1 MNPAP
6 NLVFVGPMGA
16 GKTTIGTRVAA
27 KLALRFVDIDQRL
40 QEITGAR
47 VPLIFECEGE
57 AGFRARESAL
67 IAELCSDSG
76 LLIATG
82 GGAVLDPANRAVLRE
97 RGFVVHLHLDVD
109 AQLARLAR
117 DHSRPL
123 LASGDRR
130 VTLTALAAQRDSL
143 YAQIADLRFD
153 SNGPGPDAAARRLAM
168 LIADQWQRNASRQ
181 VAWHTSQRKVQAT

>member
-6 NLVFVGPMGA
+6 NVAFVGPMGA

-27 KLALRFVDIDQRL
+27 LLGLQFVDVDRRL
-40 QEITGAR
+40 EEITGAR

-67 IAELCSDSG
+67 VAELCAGEG

-82 GGAVLDPANRAVLRE
+82 GGAVLDPLNRE
-97 RGFVVHLHLDVD
+97 RLCASCFVVHLHLGVE

-117 DHSRPL
+117 DRSRPL
-123 LASGDRR
+123 LRSGDRR
-130 VTLTALAAQRDSL
+130 EKLTGLAVQRDPL
-143 YAQIADLRFD
+143 YAQVADLRHE
-153 SNGPGPDAAARRLAM
+153 SNASSPAAAAKRLAAA
-168 LIADQWQRNASRQ
+168 IAAQWRRGDG
-181 VAWHTSQRKVQAT
+181 TQAVPAMAAKARAP

>member
-27 KLALRFVDIDQRL
+27 KLGLRFVDVDHRL
-40 QEITGAR
+40 EEITGAR

-57 AGFRARESAL
+57 TGFRARESAL
-67 IAELCSDSG
+67 LAELCNDSG

-82 GGAVLDPANRAVLRE
+82 GGAVVDPVNRSWMRE

-117 DHSRPL
+117 DRSRPL
-123 LASGDRR
+123 LADGDRHAK
-130 VTLTALAAQRDSL
+130 LTALAAQRGML
-143 YAQIADLRFD
+143 YAEVADLRFD
-153 SNGPGPDAAARRLAM
+153 SNGPGPNAAAERLVAS
-168 LIADQWQRNASRQ
+168 IAAQWQRSANHA
-181 VAWHTSQRKVQAT
+181 AA

>member
-27 KLALRFVDIDQRL
+27 KLALRFVDVDQRL
-40 QEITGAR
+40 EELTGAR

-67 IAELCSDSG
+67 LAELCSDSG

-82 GGAVLDPANRAVLRE
+82 GGAVLDPENRQRLRE
-97 RGFVVHLHLDVD
+97 RGYVVHLHLDVE

-117 DHSRPL
+117 DRSRPL
-123 LASGDRR
+123 LADVDRHAK
-130 VTLTALAAQRDSL
+130 LTALAVQRGAL
-143 YAQIADLRFD
+143 YAEIADLRFD
-153 SNGPGPDAAARRLAM
+153 SNGPGPNAAAERLAA
-168 LIADQWQRNASRQ
+168 LIAAQWQRSSYHA
-181 VAWHTSQRKVQAT
+181 VA

>member
-27 KLALRFVDIDQRL
+27 KLALRFVDVDQRL
-40 QEITGAR
+40 EELTGAR

-57 AGFRARESAL
+57 AGFRAREAAL
-67 IAELCSDSG
+67 IAELCNDNG

-82 GGAVLDPANRAVLRE
+82 GGAVLNPDNRRRLRE
-97 RGFVVHLHLDVD
+97 RGFIVHVHLDVD

-117 DHSRPL
+117 DRSRPL
-123 LASGDRR
+123 LVDGDRR
-130 VTLTALAAQRDSL
+130 AKLTALAAQRGVL
-143 YAQIADLRFD
+143 YAELADLRFD
-153 SNGPGPDAAARRLAM
+153 SNGPGPNAAAARLAAQ
-168 LIADQWQRNASRQ
+168 LAAQWQRSANHA
-181 VAWHTSQRKVQAT
+181 AA

>member
-27 KLALRFVDIDQRL
+27 KLALRFVDVDQRL

-67 IAELCSDSG
+67 LAELCSDSG

-82 GGAVLDPANRAVLRE
+82 GGAVLDPTNRLRLRE
-97 RGFVVHLHLDVD
+97 RGFVVHLHLGVE
-109 AQLARLAR
+109 AQLTRLAR
-117 DHSRPL
+117 DRSRPL
-123 LASGDRR
+123 LANGDRR
-130 VTLTALAAQRDSL
+130 TTLTALAAKRDAL
-143 YAQIADLRFD
+143 YNEVADLRFESD
-153 SNGPGPDAAARRLAM
+153 GPGPDAAARRLAT
-168 LIADQWQRNASRQ
+168 LIAGQWQRSAERAAAVESIC
-181 VAWHTSQRKVQAT
+181 K

>member
-16 GKTTIGTRVAA
+16 GKTTIGTRVAT
-27 KLALRFVDIDQRL
+27 KLALRFVDVDQRL

-82 GGAVLDPANRAVLRE
+82 GGAVLDPLNRSRLRE
-97 RGFVVHLHLDVD
+97 NGFVVHLHLDVD
-109 AQLARLAR
+109 SQLARLAR
-117 DHSRPL
+117 DRSRPL
-123 LASGDRR
+123 LQNGDRR
-130 VTLTALAAQRDSL
+130 ATLAALAAQRDAL
-143 YAQIADLRFD
+143 YDEIADLRYE
-153 SNGPGPDAAARRLAM
+153 SNGPGPDAAARNLAAM
-168 LIADQWQRNASRQ
+168 IIEQWQRSEKHA
-181 VAWHTSQRKVQAT
+181 AA

>member
-27 KLALRFVDIDQRL
+27 KLALRFVDVDQRL
-40 QEITGAR
+40 QEITGAH

-67 IAELCSDSG
+67 IAELCNDNG

-82 GGAVLDPANRAVLRE
+82 GGAVLDPLNRQRLRE
-97 RGFVVHLHLDVD
+97 RGFVVHLHLGVD

-117 DHSRPL
+117 DRSRPL
-123 LASGDRR
+123 LATGDRR
-130 VTLTALAAQRDSL
+130 ATLSALAAQRDAL
-143 YAQIADLRFD
+143 YAEVADLRYE
-153 SNGPGPDAAARRLAM
+153 SNSAGPDAAATRLVAM
-168 LIADQWQRNASRQ
+168 IAEQWQRNDAH
-181 VAWHTSQRKVQAT
+181 VAA